1 MHFLFKFYMSWIY
14 HGAQKSYLPSK
25 GKLTFPEQIVFPLK
39 KTAENQYSSSGPIK
53 TTRRL
58 IVALFSFNCAVI
70 KWDNFTGVNC

>member
-14 HGAQKSYLPSK
+14 HGAQNLICLVKVSSLS
-25 GKLTFPEQIVFPLK
+25 PEQIVFPLK

-58 IVALFSFNCAVI
+58 IVALFSFNFAVI